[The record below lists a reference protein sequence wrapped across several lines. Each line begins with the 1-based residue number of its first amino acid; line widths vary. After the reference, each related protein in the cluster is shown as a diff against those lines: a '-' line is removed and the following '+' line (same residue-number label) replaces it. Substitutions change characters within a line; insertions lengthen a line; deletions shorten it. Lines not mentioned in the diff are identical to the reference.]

1 MKQRCAKDVLIL
13 ACGEILY
20 PHFYIIAVR
29 LSPAA
34 CPSTYLYSNFT
45 LQTMQFTVQNNLLD
59 DRMDELLDTVYS
71 CFQMSNTTCG
81 YRFVT
86 FAECKNDIS
95 IVLTIK
101 NDSDSH
107 IINIWK

>member
-1 MKQRCAKDVLIL
+1 MKQRCTKDVLIL

-20 PHFYIIAVR
+20 PHSYIIGVR
-29 LSPAA
+29 LSAAA

-45 LQTMQFTVQNNLLD
+45 PQTMQFTVQNNLLD

-71 CFQMSNTTCG
+71 CFQMSNTVCG

-107 IINIWK
+107 N